1 MFPFWHPPL
10 PSSVMSH
17 LPFTDGS
24 NGNGITCPAM
34 LRKYLA
40 ACPLALCDDSFIISY
55 LPLISA
61 DPLLKQDL
69 LAAAGNH
76 LWGKKLRGE
85 ALVGWERVY
94 EMDPKTN
101 DADLVELAD
110 AMGVSLENAR
120 KLFRK

>member
-1 MFPFWHPPL
+1 
-10 PSSVMSH
+10 MSH

-40 ACPLALCDDSFIISY
+40 TCPLALCDDSFIISY
-55 LPLISA
+55 LPLIST
-61 DPLLKQDL
+61 DPQLKQDL
-69 LAAAGNH
+69 LAVSDNEAWAR
-76 LWGKKLRGE
+76 KLRGE
-85 ALVGWERVY
+85 ALVGWERVC
-94 EMDPKTN
+94 EMDPKKN
-101 DADLVELAD
+101 DADLIELAD